1 MLDLLDVGPE
11 LRRLNARSE
20 RISENLRPADD
31 CREDSWN
38 GYVTITEDD
47 PRSKLRTDAGVHRV
61 PRGHIVERDS
71 WDFGLVGRS
80 VSFVFCLP
88 GNGFD
93 LPTRAFPFTSTR
105 HLRSSGLITEACPE
119 ERSASYLSKAL
130 SKYFIISTARRRCCL
145 GEQCISSER
154 MSGNVDVTKASRAI
168 AWSASLRLICV
179 VSVWPCL
186 MMGSPSEPSQ
196 QSSSM
201 QRQPCS
207 STRRYMPV
215 SERDQSWWPSR

>member
-119 ERSASYLSKAL
+119 ERSASY
-130 SKYFIISTARRRCCL
+130 
-145 GEQCISSER
+145 
-154 MSGNVDVTKASRAI
+154 
-168 AWSASLRLICV
+168 
-179 VSVWPCL
+179 
-186 MMGSPSEPSQ
+186 
-196 QSSSM
+196 
-201 QRQPCS
+201 
-207 STRRYMPV
+207 
-215 SERDQSWWPSR
+215 